1 MASDKLSTNPLDMWA
16 VTPEEGFLDD
26 TIAVFKDEG
35 HAEQFR
41 KLLIEKEEW
50 GSGLVV
56 VKVSVEIELVLED
69 I

>member
-1 MASDKLSTNPLDMWA
+1 MCGKTSTNPLDMWA

-26 TIAVFKDEG
+26 TVAVFKSEA

-50 GSGLVV
+50 GCGLCV
-56 VKVSVEIELVLED
+56 VKVTADLEMILED
-69 I
+69 N